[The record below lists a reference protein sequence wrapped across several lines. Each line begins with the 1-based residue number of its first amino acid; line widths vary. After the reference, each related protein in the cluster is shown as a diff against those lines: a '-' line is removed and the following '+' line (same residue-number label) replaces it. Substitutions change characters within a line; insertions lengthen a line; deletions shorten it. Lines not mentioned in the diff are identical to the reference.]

1 MRQMLFAP
9 LDMKVKNYL
18 MHVNCINQEEISLL
32 PPNFNNMQSLTADEI
47 ANILL

>member
-1 MRQMLFAP
+1 
-9 LDMKVKNYL
+9 MKVKNYL